1 MKLTFA
7 GAADTVT
14 GSRYLLDSGGRQI
27 LLDCG
32 LFQGFKKLRERNWAR
47 FALPPRDIDRVVLS
61 HAHLD
66 HSGYLPAL
74 VRDGF
79 RGQVIATEAT
89 RELCEILLR
98 DSARLQEE
106 EAAFANRHGYSKH
119 EPALPLYTS
128 EDAERALSRIVA
140 VDFHEDFD
148 LGDGLSGRFLPAG
161 HLLGA
166 AIVRVQRG
174 PRSLVFSGDLGRP
187 HDLVMQAP
195 ERVESADTLI
205 VESTYGDRDH
215 ADDDPE
221 AVLGRVIRETAAR
234 GGTILIPSF
243 AVGRAQALLYALYR
257 LKERGE
263 IPEIPVYLDSPMAVD
278 ATRLY
283 RRFHS
288 YHRLT
293 PEQCSGMYRAA
304 KLVTTPEESKR
315 LAALHVPAI
324 IISASGMATGGR
336 VLHHLKRLLPDPD
349 NHVVFAGF
357 QAPGTRGAHLVGGAR
372 EVKIHGDWHPVRAG
386 VTQLD
391 GFSAHADGD
400 ELIDWMRGF
409 RSPPKQVFVTH
420 GESEAAD
427 RLRVRIETELGWRAR
442 VRVPEHMEQVEL
454 AL

>member
-14 GSRYLLDSGGRQI
+14 GSRYLLDSGGRRI

-32 LFQGFKKLRERNWAR
+32 LFQGFKKLRDRNWAN
-47 FALPPRDIDRVVLS
+47 FPLPPREIDRVVLS

-106 EAAFANRHGYSKH
+106 EADFANRHGYSKH
-119 EPALPLYTS
+119 SPARPLYTT
-128 EDAERALSRIVA
+128 EDAERALARFLAIGF
-140 VDFHEDFD
+140 DHDFD
-148 LGDGLSGRFLPAG
+148 LGDGISGRFLPAG

-166 AIVRVQRG
+166 SIVRLQRG
-174 PRSLVFSGDLGRP
+174 HHTLVFSGDLGRP
-187 HDLVMQAP
+187 GDRVMRAP
-195 ERVESADTLI
+195 RKVEAADTLI
-205 VESTYGDRDH
+205 VESTYGDRRHNDE
-215 ADDDPE
+215 DPE

-243 AVGRAQALLYALYR
+243 AVGRAQALLYALCR
-257 LKERGE
+257 LKQRGE
-263 IPEIPVYLDSPMAVD
+263 IPEIPVFLDSPMAVD

-283 RRFHS
+283 RRFEHD
-288 YHRLT
+288 HRLT
-293 PEQCSGMYRAA
+293 PEQCAGMYRAA
-304 KLVTTPEESKR
+304 RLITTPDESKR
-315 LAALHVPAI
+315 LATLHGPLV

-336 VLHHLKRLLPDPD
+336 VLHHLKRLLPDPAS
-349 NHVVFAGF
+349 HVVFAGF
-357 QAPGTRGAHLVGGAR
+357 QAPGTRGAHLVAGTR
-372 EVKIHGDWHPVRAG
+372 EVRIHGGWHSVRAG

-391 GFSAHADGD
+391 GFSAHADSD

-409 RSPPKQVFVTH
+409 RSAPKQVYVTH
-420 GESEAAD
+420 GEPEAAD
-427 RLRVRIETELGWRAR
+427 RLRVRIGQELGWRAR
-442 VRVPEHMEQVEL
+442 VPEHLETVDL
-454 AL
+454 PL

>member
-32 LFQGFKKLRERNWAR
+32 LFQGFKKLRDRNWAA
-47 FALPPRDIDRVVLS
+47 FPLPPREIDRVVLS

-79 RGQVIATEAT
+79 RGQIIATDAT

-106 EAAFANRHGYSKH
+106 EAEFANRHGYSKH
-119 EPALPLYTS
+119 SPARPLYTA
-128 EDAERALSRIVA
+128 EDAERALGRFVTNGF
-140 VDFHEDFD
+140 DRDFD
-148 LGDGLSGRFLPAG
+148 LGDGIVGRFLPAG

-166 AIVRVQRG
+166 SIVRLQRG
-174 PRSLVFSGDLGRP
+174 HRTLVFSGDLGRP
-187 HDLVMQAP
+187 HDLVMRPPRA
-195 ERVESADTLI
+195 VDTADTLI
-205 VESTYGDRDH
+205 VESTYGDREH
-215 ADDDPE
+215 GNEDPE
-221 AVLGRVIRETAAR
+221 AVLGRVIRETASR

-243 AVGRAQALLYALYR
+243 AVGRAQTLLCALYR
-257 LKERGE
+257 LKQRDE
-263 IPEIPVYLDSPMAVD
+263 IPEIPVFLDSPMAVD

-283 RRFHS
+283 RRFEHD
-288 YHRLT
+288 HRLT
-293 PEQCSGMYRAA
+293 PEQCAGMYRTAR
-304 KLVTTPEESKR
+304 LITTPAESKR
-315 LAALHVPAI
+315 LATLHGPLV

-336 VLHHLKRLLPDPD
+336 VLHHLKRLLPDPA

-357 QAPGTRGAHLVGGAR
+357 QAPGTRGAHLVAGVR
-372 EVKIHGDWHPVRAG
+372 EVRIHGEWHPVRAG

-391 GFSAHADGD
+391 GFSAHADSS

-409 RSPPKQVFVTH
+409 HSAPSQVYVTH
-420 GESEAAD
+420 GEPEAAD
-427 RLRVRIETELGWRAR
+427 RLRVRIEKELGWRAR
-442 VRVPEHMEQVEL
+442 VPEHMETVDL

>member
-1 MKLTFA
+1 VKLTFA

-32 LFQGFKKLRERNWAR
+32 LFQGFKKLRDRNWAD
-47 FALPPRDIDRVVLS
+47 FPLPPREIDRVVLS

-79 RGQVIATEAT
+79 RGQIVATEAT

-106 EAAFANRHGYSKH
+106 EADFANRHGYSKH
-119 EPALPLYTS
+119 APARPLYTT
-128 EDAERALSRIVA
+128 EDAERALGRFVA
-140 VDFHEDFD
+140 NGFDRDFD
-148 LGDGLSGRFLPAG
+148 LGDGIVGCFLPAG

-166 AIVRVQRG
+166 SIVRLQRG
-174 PRSLVFSGDLGRP
+174 RRTLVYSGDLGRP
-187 HDLVMQAP
+187 NDLVMQPPHTVDA
-195 ERVESADTLI
+195 ADTLI
-205 VESTYGDRDH
+205 VESTYGDREH
-215 ADDDPE
+215 GGEDPE
-221 AVLGRVIRETAAR
+221 AVLGRVIRETASR

-243 AVGRAQALLYALYR
+243 AVGRAQTLLYALYR
-257 LKERGE
+257 LKQRDE
-263 IPEIPVYLDSPMAVD
+263 IPEIPVFLDSPMAVD

-283 RRFHS
+283 RRFEHD
-288 YHRLT
+288 HRLT
-293 PEQCSGMYRAA
+293 PEQCAGMYRAA
-304 KLVTTPEESKR
+304 KLITTPAESKR
-315 LAALHVPAI
+315 LATLHGPLV

-336 VLHHLKRLLPDPD
+336 VLHHLKRVLPDPA

-357 QAPGTRGAHLVGGAR
+357 QAPGTRGAHLVAGVR

-409 RSPPKQVFVTH
+409 HSAPKQVYVAH
-420 GESEAAD
+420 GEPEAAD
-427 RLRVRIETELGWRAR
+427 RLRVRIEKELGWRAR
-442 VRVPEHMEQVEL
+442 VPEHLETVDL

>member
-32 LFQGFKKLRERNWAR
+32 LFQGFKKLRDRNWAA
-47 FALPPRDIDRVVLS
+47 FALPPREIDRVVLS

-79 RGQVIATEAT
+79 RGQIVATEAT

-106 EAAFANRHGYSKH
+106 EADFANRHGYSKH
-119 EPALPLYTS
+119 SPARPLYTT
-128 EDAERALSRIVA
+128 EDAERALGRFLA
-140 VDFHEDFD
+140 NGFDRDFD
-148 LGDGLSGRFLPAG
+148 LGDGIVGCFLPAG

-166 AIVRVQRG
+166 SIVRLQRG
-174 PRSLVFSGDLGRP
+174 HRTLVYSGDLGRP
-187 HDLVMQAP
+187 NDLVMRPPRKVDA
-195 ERVESADTLI
+195 ADTLI
-205 VESTYGDRDH
+205 VESTYGDREH
-215 ADDDPE
+215 GGEDPE
-221 AVLGRVIRETAAR
+221 AVLGRVIRETASR

-243 AVGRAQALLYALYR
+243 AVGRAQTLLYALHR
-257 LKERGE
+257 LKQRDE
-263 IPEIPVYLDSPMAVD
+263 IPEIPVFLDSPMAVD

-283 RRFHS
+283 RRFEHD
-288 YHRLT
+288 HRLT
-293 PEQCSGMYRAA
+293 PEQCAGMYRAA
-304 KLVTTPEESKR
+304 KLITTPAESKR
-315 LAALHVPAI
+315 LATLHGPLV

-336 VLHHLKRLLPDPD
+336 VLHHLKRVLPDPA

-357 QAPGTRGAHLVGGAR
+357 QAPGTRGAHLVAGVR
-372 EVKIHGDWHPVRAG
+372 EVRIHGEWHPVRAG

-391 GFSAHADGD
+391 GFSAHADSS

-409 RSPPKQVFVTH
+409 HSAPKQVYVTH
-420 GESEAAD
+420 GEPEAAD
-427 RLRVRIETELGWRAR
+427 RLRVRIEKELGWRAR
-442 VRVPEHMEQVEL
+442 VPEHMETVEL
-454 AL
+454 PL

>member
-1 MKLTFA
+1 MRLTFA

-14 GSRYLLDSGGRQI
+14 GSRYLLDSGERQI

-32 LFQGFKKLRERNWAR
+32 LFQGFKKLRDRNWAAFPMR
-47 FALPPRDIDRVVLS
+47 PRDIDRVVLS

-79 RGQVIATEAT
+79 RGSIVATEAT

-106 EAAFANRHGYSKH
+106 EAEFANRHGYSKH
-119 EPALPLYTS
+119 KPARPLYTS
-128 EDAERALSRIVA
+128 EDAERALGRIA
-140 VDFHEDFD
+140 TIGFDEDFD
-148 LGDGLSGRFLPAG
+148 LGDGLAARFLPAG

-166 AIVRVQRG
+166 AIVRLQRG
-174 PRSLVFSGDLGRP
+174 HRSLVFSGDLGRP
-187 HDLVMQAP
+187 DDLVMQAP
-195 ERVESADTLI
+195 RAVESADTLI
-205 VESTYGDRDH
+205 VESTYGDRSHVDED
-215 ADDDPE
+215 AE

-234 GGTILIPSF
+234 GGTVLIPSF
-243 AVGRAQALLYALYR
+243 AVGRAQTLLYALYR
-257 LKERGE
+257 LKERDE

-283 RRFHS
+283 HRFRRD
-288 YHRLT
+288 HRLT

-304 KLVTTPEESKR
+304 KLITTPEESKR
-315 LAALHVPAI
+315 LAALRMPVVI
-324 IISASGMATGGR
+324 VSASGMATGGR
-336 VLHHLKRLLPDPD
+336 VLHHLKRILPDPA

-386 VTQLD
+386 VTGLD
-391 GFSAHADGD
+391 GFSAHADAD
-400 ELIDWMRGF
+400 ELMAWMRAF
-409 RSPPKQVFVTH
+409 RSPPGQVYVTH
-420 GESEAAD
+420 GEPEAAD
-427 RLRVRIETELGWRAR
+427 RLRVRIESELGWRAR
-442 VRVPEHMEQVEL
+442 VPEHLETVDL

>member
-1 MKLTFA
+1 VKLTFA

-32 LFQGFKKLRERNWAR
+32 LFQGFKKLRDRNWAD
-47 FALPPRDIDRVVLS
+47 FPLPPREIDRVVLS

-79 RGQVIATEAT
+79 RGQIVATEAT

-106 EAAFANRHGYSKH
+106 EAEFANRHGYSKH
-119 EPALPLYTS
+119 APARPLYTT
-128 EDAERALSRIVA
+128 EDAERALAHFVA
-140 VDFHEDFD
+140 NGFDRDFD
-148 LGDGLSGRFLPAG
+148 LGDGIVGRFLPAG

-166 AIVRVQRG
+166 AIVRLQRG
-174 PRSLVFSGDLGRP
+174 HRTLVFSGDLGRP

-195 ERVESADTLI
+195 HTVDAADTLI
-205 VESTYGDRDH
+205 VESTYGDREH
-215 ADDDPE
+215 GGEDPE
-221 AVLGRVIRETAAR
+221 AVLGRVIRETASR

-243 AVGRAQALLYALYR
+243 AVGRAQTLLYALYR

-263 IPEIPVYLDSPMAVD
+263 IPEIPVFLDSPMAVD

-283 RRFHS
+283 RRFQHD
-288 YHRLT
+288 HRLT
-293 PEQCSGMYRAA
+293 PEQCAGMYSTAR
-304 KLVTTPEESKR
+304 LVTTPAESKR
-315 LAALHVPAI
+315 LATLHGPLI
-324 IISASGMATGGR
+324 IVSASGMATGGR
-336 VLHHLKRLLPDPD
+336 VLHHLKRLLPDPA

-357 QAPGTRGAHLVGGAR
+357 QAPGTRGAHLVAGVR

-409 RSPPKQVFVTH
+409 HSAPKQVYVAH
-420 GESEAAD
+420 GEPEAAD
-427 RLRVRIETELGWRAR
+427 RLRVRIEKELGWRAR
-442 VRVPEHMEQVEL
+442 VPEHLETVDL

>member
-32 LFQGFKKLRERNWAR
+32 LFQGFKKLRERNWAP
-47 FALPPRDIDRVVLS
+47 FPLPPRDIDRVVLS

-79 RGQVIATEAT
+79 RGQIIATEAT

-106 EAAFANRHGYSKH
+106 EAEFANRHGYSKH
-119 EPALPLYTS
+119 KPALPLYTS

-140 VDFHEDFD
+140 VDFNEDFD
-148 LGDGLSGRFLPAG
+148 LGDGLAGRFLPAG

-174 PRSLVFSGDLGRP
+174 HRSLVFSGDLGRP
-187 HDLVMQAP
+187 NDLVMQAP
-195 ERVESADTLI
+195 HKVEAADTLI

-215 ADDDPE
+215 TDDDPE

-234 GGTILIPSF
+234 GGTVLIPSF

-257 LKERGE
+257 LKQRDE
-263 IPEIPVYLDSPMAVD
+263 IPEIPVFLDSPMAVD

-283 RRFHS
+283 DRFRS
-288 YHRLT
+288 YHRLS
-293 PEQCSGMYRAA
+293 PEQCSGMYHAA
-304 KLVTTPEESKR
+304 RLVTTPEESKR
-315 LAALHVPAI
+315 LAGLHMPAV

-336 VLHHLKRLLPDPD
+336 VLHHLKRILPDPD
-349 NHVVFAGF
+349 SHVVFAGF

-372 EVKIHGDWHPVRAG
+372 TVKIHGEWHPVRAG

-400 ELIDWMRGF
+400 ELIEWLRGF
-409 RSPPKQVFVTH
+409 RSAPQQVYVTH
-420 GESEAAD
+420 GEPEAAD
-427 RLRVRIETELGWRAR
+427 RLRVRIETEFGWR
-442 VRVPEHMEQVEL
+442 VRAPEHLERVEL

>member
-1 MKLTFA
+1 VKLTFA

-32 LFQGFKKLRERNWAR
+32 LFQGFKKLRDRNWAP
-47 FALPPRDIDRVVLS
+47 FPLPPREIDRVVLS

-79 RGQVIATEAT
+79 RGQIIATEAT

-106 EAAFANRHGYSKH
+106 EAEFANRHGYSKH
-119 EPALPLYTS
+119 TPARPLYTS
-128 EDAERALSRIVA
+128 EDAERAISRIVT
-140 VDFHEDFD
+140 VDFDEDFD
-148 LGDGLSGRFLPAG
+148 LGDGLVARFLRAG

-174 PRSLVFSGDLGRP
+174 HRTLVFSGDLGRP

-195 ERVESADTLI
+195 QRVEAADTLI
-205 VESTYGDRDH
+205 VESTYGDRTH

-243 AVGRAQALLYALYR
+243 AVGRAQTLLYALYR

-263 IPEIPVYLDSPMAVD
+263 IPEIPVFLDSPMAVD

-283 RRFHS
+283 RRFQS
-288 YHRLT
+288 DHRLT
-293 PEQCSGMYRAA
+293 PEQCAGMYRAA
-304 KLVTTPEESKR
+304 KLVTTPAESKS
-315 LAALHVPAI
+315 LATLHGPVV

-336 VLHHLKRLLPDPD
+336 VLHHLKRILPDPA

-357 QAPGTRGAHLVGGAR
+357 QAPGTRGAHLVAGAR
-372 EVKIHGDWHPVRAG
+372 EVKIHGEWHPVRAG

-400 ELIDWMRGF
+400 ELIEWMRGF
-409 RSPPKQVFVTH
+409 RSAPKQVYVTH
-420 GESEAAD
+420 GEPEAAD

-442 VRVPEHMEQVEL
+442 VPEHLESVDL

>member
-32 LFQGFKKLRERNWAR
+32 LFQGFKKLRERNWAP
-47 FALPPRDIDRVVLS
+47 FPLPPRDIDRVVLS

-106 EAAFANRHGYSKH
+106 EAEFANRHGYSKH

-128 EDAERALSRIVA
+128 EDADRALSRIVA

-148 LGDGLSGRFLPAG
+148 LGDDLVGRFLPAG

-174 PRSLVFSGDLGRP
+174 HRSLVFSGDLGRP
-187 HDLVMQAP
+187 NDLVMQAP
-195 ERVESADTLI
+195 HKVEAADTLI

-215 ADDDPE
+215 TDDDP
-221 AVLGRVIRETAAR
+221 
-234 GGTILIPSF
+234 
-243 AVGRAQALLYALYR
+243 
-257 LKERGE
+257 
-263 IPEIPVYLDSPMAVD
+263 
-278 ATRLY
+278 
-283 RRFHS
+283 
-288 YHRLT
+288 
-293 PEQCSGMYRAA
+293 
-304 KLVTTPEESKR
+304 
-315 LAALHVPAI
+315 
-324 IISASGMATGGR
+324 
-336 VLHHLKRLLPDPD
+336 
-349 NHVVFAGF
+349 
-357 QAPGTRGAHLVGGAR
+357 
-372 EVKIHGDWHPVRAG
+372 
-386 VTQLD
+386 
-391 GFSAHADGD
+391 
-400 ELIDWMRGF
+400 
-409 RSPPKQVFVTH
+409 
-420 GESEAAD
+420 
-427 RLRVRIETELGWRAR
+427 
-442 VRVPEHMEQVEL
+442 
-454 AL
+454 